1 MCTHSATR
9 HGRNKNQL
17 YTTHKI
23 DCQTLIEKHLHKTN
37 KMDQQLEEGLYDDY
51 KDHHHPPSHHTSWMC
66 VLAIGIIT
74 VIGLIQYSAIVLVD
88 DE

>member
-1 MCTHSATR
+1 
-9 HGRNKNQL
+9 
-17 YTTHKI
+17 
-23 DCQTLIEKHLHKTN
+23 
-37 KMDQQLEEGLYDDY
+37 MDQQLEEGIYKKCDDALEQ
-51 KDHHHPPSHHTSWMC
+51 HPQSHHTSWMC